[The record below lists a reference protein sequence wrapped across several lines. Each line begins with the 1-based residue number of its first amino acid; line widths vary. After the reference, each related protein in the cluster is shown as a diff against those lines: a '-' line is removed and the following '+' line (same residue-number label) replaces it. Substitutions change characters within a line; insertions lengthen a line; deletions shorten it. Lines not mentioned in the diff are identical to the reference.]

1 MSLKCK
7 CPKCGSERFY
17 VKKLTDYRTSE
28 IIHNNSNISINSL
41 EEQYTRFEIKCLNQN
56 CDYKTIL
63 YEESPSGF
71 RELLTTKC
79 SQCNCSTPD
88 EDLDENGICPI
99 CIFRREKPDLAENI
113 SEKTMYDVAK
123 LYVDNKKLKNMAGK
137 NKEPAINKI
146 KDTEDMASEKSEKTG
161 KRIGR
166 PKGSKNKKTVETENK
181 KTTKIKN
188 NIKSEVIVD
197 EQETESDLDI
207 NSQNKVDEE

>member
-17 VKKLTDYRTSE
+17 IKRLTDYRTSE
-28 IIHNNSNISINSL
+28 IVYEKNNISISSL
-41 EEQYTRFEIKCLNQN
+41 EEQYTRFEVKCLNQS

-79 SQCNCSTPD
+79 KQCNSPTPD

-99 CIFRREKPDLAENI
+99 CIFHKEKPDLAENI

-123 LYVDNKKLKNMAGK
+123 LYVDNKKLKSMTGK
-137 NKEPAINKI
+137 EKPVINKI
-146 KDTEDMASEKSEKTG
+146 KDTEDTASEKPKKTG
-161 KRIGR
+161 KKAGR
-166 PKGSKNKKTVETENK
+166 PKGSKNKKTTETE
-181 KTTKIKN
+181 N

-197 EQETESDLDI
+197 EQEVESDLDI
-207 NSQNKVDEE
+207 NSQKKVDEK